1 MLTQLNLAE
10 KYPGLEEANGED
22 YSVEH
27 AGEGAKPFRAFL
39 DVGLTRTTTGNRV
52 FAVLKGALDGG
63 IDIPYRW
70 VGGKDING

>member
-10 KYPGLEEANGED
+10 KYEGVDEVNGEE
-22 YSVEH
+22 YNVEYT
-27 AGEGAKPFRAFL
+27 GEGAKPFRAFL

-63 IDIPYRW
+63 MDIPHRW
-70 VGGKDING
+70 VMGGHSV

>member
-10 KYPGLEEANGED
+10 KYKGQEEVDGED
-22 YSVEH
+22 YNVEH
-27 AGEGAKPFRAFL
+27 IGDGAKPFRAFL

-63 IDIPYRW
+63 MDIPH
-70 VGGKDING
+70 G